1 MTMEWKYG
9 LLQEINL
16 HVEGKVLEQD
26 ALRQV
31 QTAKELLRRLEQLP
45 GQILADEVGMGKTF
59 VALSVAVSVALQDR
73 EKRPVVIMIPPGLA
87 GKWPKDLT
95 VFKENCLRS
104 DGKELIRYGTAK
116 STVEFLKLLDDPI
129 EHRCNIIFLTQ
140 GALHRALGDQF
151 VKLAVIQRALY
162 HRRNIDL
169 LKRSLNRFGAQ
180 LLRMQ
185 FAERKAV
192 DFVQALLESDPCRW
206 KSMLVKMGILEAS
219 DDDPVPAEIIE
230 VLYSM
235 DRVHFEILFNTLQ
248 ERMPQRDSAYISDN
262 LKKLREVLNDEL
274 RSIWKKCIEKLS
286 IRLPLLILDEA
297 HHLKNAATRFAG
309 LFQSAE
315 DAEEV
320 TKGQLAGVFERMLF
334 LTATPFQ
341 LGHNELVNVMRRFTA
356 IDWNHTTAPPGG
368 RKAYEERLDSLGEK
382 LDQAQRA
389 TLMLDK
395 KWQDLTALDLSI
407 GDEPLGIDEWWNH
420 LRTNPDRMSVRSRE
434 VLEKYRIAFDHMSA
448 AQEQLRPL
456 VVRHHRSRVLPDN
469 QTKRRNIYSGKAIRN
484 EQLTAFDQGLELEG
498 ESLFPF
504 LLAARVTAITPES
517 RPVFA
522 EGLASS
528 FDAFLRTRKQDVA
541 EIIDTDDVIEKR
553 DTDPRQDFY
562 LQEIEE
568 FLKRNV
574 SGNRRIHPKIQATV
588 NKVIELW
595 SRGEKV
601 LVFCHFVATGHA
613 LWTAI
618 SEHMIQ
624 EICKRASEELGCSE
638 EDALEEL
645 AKIGDRF
652 DSGRLRDY
660 LDGYVGE
667 LLSEYP
673 ELDNYKDD
681 LLSTVRR
688 YLRTPSFLVRF
699 YPLSQKSFNEEELE
713 SSFSKKDGSGQDF
726 RSLLKNFFHFL
737 AKECR
742 SEDERQSY
750 IGHLIRIQTGAI
762 RGKQAEESFSE
773 SELQGSESATRLPN
787 VRLANGAVKPE
798 VRERLMF
805 SFNTPFFPDVL
816 IASSVM
822 AEGVDLHQNC
832 RYIIHHDLCWNPSTL
847 EQRNGRVD
855 RIGCRAEKTNLPIH
869 IYYPYIG
876 ETQDEKMYRVVMDR
890 EKWFKVVMGENFKI
904 TAKDT
909 DELAQRIPFPDT
921 AADELSF
928 KLNVV

>member
-1 MTMEWKYG
+1 M
-9 LLQEINL
+9 LN
-16 HVEGKVLEQD
+16 
-26 ALRQV
+26 
-31 QTAKELLRRLEQLP
+31 
-45 GQILADEVGMGKTF
+45 
-59 VALSVAVSVALQDR
+59 
-73 EKRPVVIMIPPGLA
+73 
-87 GKWPKDLT
+87 
-95 VFKENCLRS
+95 N
-104 DGKELIRYGTAK
+104 
-116 STVEFLKLLDDPI
+116 EF
-129 EHRCNIIFLTQ
+129 
-140 GALHRALGDQF
+140 RA
-151 VKLAVIQRALY
+151 
-162 HRRNIDL
+162 
-169 LKRSLNRFGAQ
+169 
-180 LLRMQ
+180 
-185 FAERKAV
+185 
-192 DFVQALLESDPCRW
+192 
-206 KSMLVKMGILEAS
+206 
-219 DDDPVPAEIIE
+219 
-230 VLYSM
+230 
-235 DRVHFEILFNTLQ
+235 
-248 ERMPQRDSAYISDN
+248 
-262 LKKLREVLNDEL
+262 
-274 RSIWKKCIEKLS
+274 IWKHCIEKLS
-286 IRLPLLILDEA
+286 ISLPLLILDEA

-356 IDWNHTTAPPGG
+356 IDWNKNTAPSGG
-368 RKAYEERLDSLGEK
+368 RKEYERILDALGEK

-389 TLMLDK
+389 TLTLDK
-395 KWQDLTALDLSI
+395 KWQELSATDLTIDDKTANA
-407 GDEPLGIDEWWNH
+407 DEWWSQ
-420 LRTNPDRMSVRSRE
+420 LRKNPDRMSPRSQQ
-434 VLEKYRIAFDHMSA
+434 VMEKYQVAYKHMSA
-448 AQEQLRPL
+448 AQVQLRPL

-469 QTKRRNIYSGKAIRN
+469 QTKRRNIYSGCAIKN
-484 EQLTAFDQGLELEG
+484 EQLKEADRGLELEG

-504 LLAARVTAITPES
+504 LLAARVTAITPET

-528 FDAFLRTRKQDVA
+528 FDAFLRTRQQNA
-541 EIIDTDDVIEKR
+541 ESAIDTDDVIEKR
-553 DTDPRQDFY
+553 ETDPRQDYY

-568 FLKRNV
+568 FLKNNI
-574 SGNRRIHPKIQATV
+574 SSNRRVHPKIQATV
-588 NKVIELW
+588 QKVIDLW
-595 SRGEKV
+595 LQGEKV

-618 SEHMIQ
+618 SEHMRY
-624 EICKRASEELGCSE
+624 EICRRAAEALGCT
-638 EDALEEL
+638 EDEALEEL
-645 AKIGDRF
+645 SKIGDRF
-652 DSGRLRDY
+652 DEGRLRNY
-660 LDGYVGE
+660 LDTYVSD
-667 LLSEYP
+667 LLAEYP
-673 ELDNYKDD
+673 ALDEYREE

-699 YPLSQKSFNEEELE
+699 YPLAQKVFNEEELE

-726 RSLLKNFFHFL
+726 RSLLKRFFHFL

-742 SEDERQSY
+742 SDNERKAY
-750 IGHLIRIQTGAI
+750 IEHLIRIQTGAI
-762 RGKQAEESFSE
+762 RGKQAEESFSD
-773 SELQGSESATRLPN
+773 SELQGAESSTRLPN
-787 VRLANGAVKPE
+787 VRLANGAVKQD
-798 VRERLMF
+798 VRERLMV

-909 DELAQRIPFPDT
+909 DELAQRVPFPDA